1 MNTFMEM
8 GLAPELLRAV
18 SEMGFNNPTPV
29 QQKAIPVILNTN
41 NDLVVL
47 AQTGTGKTAAFGL
60 PVLQLG
66 EAFAPRLQTLVLC
79 PTRELC
85 MQITDEFNKYA
96 RFMEGFKIVP
106 VYGGASMQN
115 QIRALKSRCQVVV
128 GTPGRILD
136 LIQRK
141 VLDLSGI
148 RWMILDEADEMLNM
162 GFKEDLDTILAET
175 PNEKRTLLFS
185 ATMPVEVARIAGR
198 YMNSPEEI
206 SVGQRN
212 SGADNISH
220 EYYVVHAKD
229 RYTALK
235 RIVDIHPSVYGIVF
249 CRTRIETKEVA
260 DRLMQDGYNADA
272 LHGDLSQS
280 QRDYVMNRFRHKSL
294 QLLVATDVAA
304 RGIDVQDL
312 THIVN
317 YNLPDDP
324 EVYLH
329 RTGRTGRAGKNGI
342 AISLIHTRESGRIKD
357 IERMIKK
364 SFNRK
369 KVPGGKEICET
380 QLLNMV
386 DKVENTLVDNDNIAK
401 YLPAIYEKLASLD
414 REELIKHFISFE
426 FNRFLEY
433 YKNAP
438 DLNVIQNDKPGQSK
452 QSRPESFA
460 RLHINLGSKQ
470 NLTAGSLMSLIN
482 RNCNGNRIIFGKIEI
497 LRKFSFFEI
506 EESRMKSLLAG
517 MNNVLFDGIPVKV
530 EISSPTAPEYAGVK
544 HEKKKDHRNGY
555 PKNNKKRK

>member
-1 MNTFMEM
+1 MEM

-18 SEMGFNNPTPV
+18 SELGFSNPTPV
-29 QQKAIPVILNTN
+29 QQKAIPVILNTK

-66 EAFAPRLQTLVLC
+66 DAFAPRLQTLVLC

-85 MQITDEFNKYA
+85 MQITDEFNKYS

-106 VYGGASMQN
+106 VYGGASIQN

-148 RWMILDEADEMLNM
+148 RWLILDEADEMLNM
-162 GFKEDLDTILAET
+162 GFKEDLDTILAKT

-235 RIVDIHPSVYGIVF
+235 RIVDIHPSVYGIIF

-280 QRDYVMNRFRHKSL
+280 QRDYVMNRFRNKSL

-304 RGIDVQDL
+304 RGIDVHDL
-312 THIVN
+312 THIIN

-329 RTGRTGRAGKNGI
+329 RTGRTGRAGKKGI

-357 IERMIKK
+357 IERMI
-364 SFNRK
+364 RK
-369 KVPGGKEICET
+369 NLDRKNVPGGKEICET
-380 QLLNMV
+380 QLLNLV
-386 DKVENTLVDNDNIAK
+386 DKVENTVVDNENIEK
-401 YLPAIYEKLASLD
+401 YLPSIYQKLAWLD
-414 REELIKHFISFE
+414 REELIKHFISVE

-433 YKNAP
+433 YKDAP
-438 DLNVIQNDKPGQSK
+438 DLNVNHNDKQVQSK
-452 QSRPESFA
+452 QHRPESFA
-460 RLHINLGSKQ
+460 RLHIDLGAKQ
-470 NLTAGSLMSLIN
+470 NLTAGSLMSFIN
-482 RNCNGNRIIFGKIEI
+482 RNCNGNRITFGKIEI

-506 EESRMKSLLAG
+506 EESRVKSLLAG
-517 MNNVLFDGIPVKV
+517 MNNALFDGIPVKI
-530 EISSPTAPEYAGVK
+530 ELSSPTAPDYAGK
-544 HEKKKDHRNGY
+544 TNEKKKDHRNGTH
-555 PKNNKKRK
+555 KNNKKRRK

>member
-1 MNTFMEM
+1 
-8 GLAPELLRAV
+8 
-18 SEMGFNNPTPV
+18 
-29 QQKAIPVILNTN
+29 
-41 NDLVVL
+41 
-47 AQTGTGKTAAFGL
+47 
-60 PVLQLG
+60 
-66 EAFAPRLQTLVLC
+66 
-79 PTRELC
+79 
-85 MQITDEFNKYA
+85 
-96 RFMEGFKIVP
+96 
-106 VYGGASMQN
+106 
-115 QIRALKSRCQVVV
+115 
-128 GTPGRILD
+128 
-136 LIQRK
+136 
-141 VLDLSGI
+141 
-148 RWMILDEADEMLNM
+148 
-162 GFKEDLDTILAET
+162 
-175 PNEKRTLLFS
+175 
-185 ATMPVEVARIAGR
+185 
-198 YMNSPEEI
+198 MNSPEEI
-206 SVGQRN
+206 SVGQKN
-212 SGADNISH
+212 SGADNVSH
-220 EYYVVHAKD
+220 EYYVVHARD

-235 RIVDIHPSVYGIVF
+235 RIVDLHPSIYGIIF

-280 QRDYVMNRFRHKSL
+280 QRDYVMNRFRNKSL

-312 THIVN
+312 THIIN

-364 SFNRK
+364 SLDRK

-380 QLLNMV
+380 QLLTLV
-386 DKVENTLVDNDNIAK
+386 DKVENTVVDNENIAK
-401 YLPAIYEKLASLD
+401 YLPAIVEKLAWLD
-414 REELIKHFISFE
+414 REELIKRFISVE

-438 DLNVIQNDKPGQSK
+438 DLNVVLNDKQVTSK

-460 RLHINLGSKQ
+460 RLHINLGAKQ

-482 RNCNGNRIIFGKIEI
+482 RNCRGNRITFGKIEI

-506 EESRMKSLLAG
+506 EESRMKSLLTG

-530 EISSPTAPEYAGVK
+530 ELSSPAAPEYAVNNG
-544 HEKKKDHRNGY
+544 ERKKDHRHDNH
-555 PKNNKKRK
+555 KSNKKRK

>member
-18 SEMGFNNPTPV
+18 SELGFNNPTPV
-29 QQKAIPVILNTN
+29 QQKAIPVILNTK

-66 EAFAPRLQTLVLC
+66 DAFAPRLQTLVLC

-85 MQITDEFNKYA
+85 MQITEEFNKYA
-96 RFMEGFKIVP
+96 RFMEGFKIIP
-106 VYGGASMQN
+106 VYGGASIQN
-115 QIRALKSRCQVVV
+115 QIRALKSHCQVVV

-148 RWMILDEADEMLNM
+148 RWLILDEADEMLNM

-185 ATMPVEVARIAGR
+185 ATMPVEVARIASK

-212 SGADNISH
+212 SGADNVSH

-280 QRDYVMNRFRHKSL
+280 QRDYVMNRFRNKSL

-304 RGIDVQDL
+304 RGIDVHDL
-312 THIVN
+312 THIIN

-324 EVYLH
+324 EIYLH
-329 RTGRTGRAGKNGI
+329 RTGRTGRAGKTGI

-364 SFNRK
+364 SLDRK

-386 DKVENTLVDNDNIAK
+386 DKVENTVVDNEHIAK
-401 YLPAIYEKLASLD
+401 YLPAINEKLARLD

-433 YKNAP
+433 YKDAP
-438 DLNVIQNDKPGQSK
+438 DLNVNQNEKHVPSK
-452 QSRPESFA
+452 QSRPVSFA
-460 RLHINLGSKQ
+460 RLHVNLGAKQ
-470 NLTAGSLMSLIN
+470 NLTAGSLMSFIN
-482 RNCNGNRIIFGKIEI
+482 RNCNGNRIMFGKIEI

-506 EESRMKSLLAG
+506 EESRMKNLLAG
-517 MNNVLFDGIPVKV
+517 MNNVLFDGIPVKF
-530 EISSPTAPEYAGVK
+530 EISSPTAPDYAFK
-544 HEKKKDHRNGY
+544 ISEKKKDHRNGNH
-555 PKNNKKRK
+555 KNNRKRK